1 MLHST
6 TVVAYFVF
14 DDYWT
19 FGVLVKIYKNIL
31 GWLIPHISL

>member
-6 TVVAYFVF
+6 TVLAYYSF

-19 FGVLVKIYKNIL
+19 CSVLGNIYKNIL
-31 GWLIPHISL
+31 GSLIPHIST